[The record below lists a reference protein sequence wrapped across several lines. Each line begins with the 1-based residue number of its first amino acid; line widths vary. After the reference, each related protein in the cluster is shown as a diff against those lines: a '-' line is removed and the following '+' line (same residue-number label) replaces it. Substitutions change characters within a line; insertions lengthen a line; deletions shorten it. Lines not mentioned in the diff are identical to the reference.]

1 MLHKSIFRWIFSCQV
16 RECLD
21 LVKDKESFNYQK
33 EHGQCG
39 QTVSKLHMT
48 MEQEVFKLMVYIR
61 LLLFNAN
68 QNLSSLVYFSEIQ
81 MPNHQFS
88 HIIMIMSQAL

>member
-1 MLHKSIFRWIFSCQV
+1 MLHKNIFRWIFSCQAK
-16 RECLD
+16 EFSD
-21 LVKDKESFNYQK
+21 LGKDKESFNYRK

-39 QTVSKLHMT
+39 QTDNKLHMM
-48 MEQEVFKLMVYIR
+48 MEPEVYKLMEYIH

-88 HIIMIMSQAL
+88 HIIMIMSQVL